1 MIFKE
6 TEEFQ
11 QWLIQQ
17 GFPVANLIGE
27 IASDENIEDSFDYV
41 VSHLEHEKQRRK
53 YRKLKD
59 EYCMLLKAELSTGT
73 FRITD
78 ANFHDIEVADGPKHR
93 ICQCPEVYHRVGC
106 HAVMVVF
113 EKYTY
118 PTLIKNT
125 AASIKGRGMHWLHQ
139 IVEDDLAADPEGMRF
154 YYQSDIFHF
163 YDCIV
168 QGILKQQ
175 VRLYTS
181 DKLVLGMLDNFITL
195 LPEGISKGLRSSQC
209 LANLHLNEV
218 DHAMCQVVSYHEIKD
233 AEGGKGVAVGGAGS
247 VVINGKEIRY
257 HYYRYC
263 DDIVMFAATKKEL
276 WMLRDYLHKL
286 LGRLGLTIKPSEAV
300 RPRNEGLD
308 YLGYKTNRNEV
319 TGEVY
324 SAIRKR
330 TKQKFARKLKEVKS
344 RKRRREL
351 ISSFFGMAAH
361 ADCRH
366 LLKTLLAPSE
376 YKRLKWKRKMFEY
389 DEYELSE
396 ARTSDNKKLFRGT
409 KLNMTEADRKS
420 VIILDFERDVIPKRE
435 QDEYMRRLQAA
446 SAQGVDTS
454 LVEQPKPKYIISVIF
469 EKKLRKMW
477 TGDRE
482 RWQDLADMEKK
493 GFPAHVG
500 IEVDYSGPYKKMRF
514 VSPKSL
520 GIAKP
525 SEAMLREL
533 EILLNVKLIQ
543 EKMIKRG

>member
-1 MIFKE
+1 MIYKE

-11 QWLIQQ
+11 RWLIQQ
-17 GFPVANLIGE
+17 GFPVANLIDE

-59 EYCMLLKAELSTGT
+59 EYCKRLKYELSTGT

-78 ANFHDIEVADGPKHR
+78 ANFHDIEVEDGPKHR

-139 IVEDDLAADPEGMRF
+139 IVEEDLDADPDGMRF

-181 DKLVLGMLDNFITL
+181 DRLVLGMLDNFMTL
-195 LPEGISKGLRSSQC
+195 LPYGISKGLRASQC

-218 DHAMCQVVSYHEIKD
+218 DHAMCNVVSYHEIEDED
-233 AEGGKGVAVGGAGS
+233 AEDGRGVAVSGAGC
-247 VVINGKEIRY
+247 VVIKGKEIRY

-263 DDIVMFAATKKEL
+263 DDIVIFAATKKEL
-276 WMLRDYLHKL
+276 WMVRNYLHSL
-286 LGRLGLTIKPSEAV
+286 LERLSLTIKPSEAV
-300 RPRNEGLD
+300 RPRSEGLD
-308 YLGYKTNRNEV
+308 YLGYKTNRNDV

-324 SAIRKR
+324 SGIRKR
-330 TKQKFARKLKEVKS
+330 TKQKFARRLKRVKS
-344 RKRRREL
+344 RKRRKAL
-351 ISSFFGMAAH
+351 IGSFFGMAAH
-361 ADCRH
+361 ADCKH

-376 YKRLKWKRKMFEY
+376 YKRLKWKRKMYDY
-389 DEYELSE
+389 DEYKISE
-396 ARTSDNKKLFRGT
+396 PRTSDNKKIFKGT
-409 KLNMTEADRKS
+409 KLNMTEADHKA
-420 VIILDFERDVIPKRE
+420 VIILDVERDVIPKWDNDDY
-435 QDEYMRRLQAA
+435 QHRLQAA
-446 SAQGVDTS
+446 SAQKIDPN
-454 LVEQPKPKYIISVIF
+454 LVEKPKPKYIMSVIF

-482 RWQDLADMEKK
+482 RWQELDDMEAQ

-500 IEVDYSGPYKKMRF
+500 IVVDYSSQYKKMLF

-520 GIAKP
+520 GISKP
-525 SEAMLREL
+525 TEAELREL
-533 EILLNVKLIQ
+533 EILLNVKLL
-543 EKMIKRG
+543 